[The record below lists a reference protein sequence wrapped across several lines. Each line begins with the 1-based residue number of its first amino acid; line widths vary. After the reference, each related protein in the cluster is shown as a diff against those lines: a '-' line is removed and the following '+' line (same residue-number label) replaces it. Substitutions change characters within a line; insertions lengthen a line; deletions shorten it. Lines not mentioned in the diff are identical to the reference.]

1 MINIFNY
8 AGIWI
13 TSHGTHTQMQGGFNC
28 LHLASAGGHL
38 DVVKYFFAKGA
49 NIYTATEVTRA

>member
-8 AGIWI
+8 AGTWI
-13 TSHGTHTQMQGGFNC
+13 ASNGTHTQMQGGPNC
-28 LHLASAGGHL
+28 LHFAAAGGHL

-49 NIYTATEVTRA
+49 NIHTTTEVTRT